1 LSDIF
6 LLVVI
11 QQSQERSVTLSEV
24 RTIPQP
30 SQLTSL
36 RALRAIIQTR
46 SMLPAMLVF
55 HREVGDVFQFSLPG
69 FSPVVLVGAD
79 ACRFVLVD
87 AKDDLL
93 WRAEG
98 EPITNLLEQ
107 GVLVLDGDVHD
118 NLRRQMQPA
127 LHKRMLSG
135 YSETIVRCTDQITAQ
150 WNDTEPVEML
160 AEMRRIALLVLM
172 GALFEVDYTPELKEQ
187 WASVLAL
194 IRYVSPGLWLLWEG
208 MPHPGYRQARK
219 QIDNYWFRIIA
230 ERREHPKEGADMLS
244 VLIDSGLSD
253 ELIRDQLMTM
263 LVAGHDTTTAM
274 LAWSFY
280 LLGQHPQTVKQLQT
294 ELDAAL
300 GNSLP
305 NTENTQ
311 NLPLLNSFIQESMRL
326 YPPLHFG
333 SRIAARDVEFDGYR
347 VEKGRRILYS
357 IFLTHRHPDL
367 WERPDEFILERFLPE
382 NKGDRPHYAY
392 LPFGG
397 GLRICI
403 GMAFAQVEMRLILA
417 RVLQQY
423 DVVKRFG
430 HVHMHMGVTI
440 EPRPGVQMQPVK
452 RKR

>member
-1 LSDIF
+1 VAAFIGITLRN
-6 LLVVI
+6 
-11 QQSQERSVTLSEV
+11 QQDMSVTLSEA

-36 RALRAIIQTR
+36 RALRAIFETR

-55 HREVGDVFQFSLPG
+55 HREVGDIFQFALPG
-69 FSPVVLVGAD
+69 FSPVVMVGAD

-107 GVLVLDGDVHD
+107 GVLVLDGEAHD
-118 NLRRQMQPA
+118 KLRRQLQPA
-127 LHKRMLSG
+127 LHKRMLAG
-135 YSETIVRCTDQITAQ
+135 YSESIIRCTDQVTAQ
-150 WNDTEPVEML
+150 WSDAEPVDML
-160 AEMRRIALLVLM
+160 AEMRKIALLVLM
-172 GALFEVDYTPELKEQ
+172 DALFEVDYTPELKAQ
-187 WASVLAL
+187 WESVLAL
-194 IRYVSPGLWLLWEG
+194 IRYVSPGLWLLWDG
-208 MPHPGYRQARK
+208 MPHLGYKQARQ
-219 QIDNYWFRIIA
+219 QIDDYWFRIIE
-230 ERREHPKEGADMLS
+230 ERRRHPKEGTDMLS
-244 VLIDSGLSD
+244 VLINSGLSND
-253 ELIRDQLMTM
+253 LIRDQLMTM

-280 LLGQHPQTVKQLQT
+280 LLGQHPEAVKSLQE

-300 GNSLP
+300 GHDDP
-305 NTENTQ
+305 DTENTQ
-311 NLPLLNSFIQESMRL
+311 SLPLLNSFIQESMRL

-333 SRIAARDVEFDGYR
+333 SRIAARDLDFDGYR
-347 VEKGRRILYS
+347 IEKGRRILYS

-367 WERPDEFILERFLPE
+367 WERPDEFLLERFLPE

-397 GLRICI
+397 GARICI

-417 RVLQQY
+417 RILQQY
-423 DVVKRFG
+423 AVLKRFG

-440 EPRPGVQMQPVK
+440 EPRPGVRMQPVK